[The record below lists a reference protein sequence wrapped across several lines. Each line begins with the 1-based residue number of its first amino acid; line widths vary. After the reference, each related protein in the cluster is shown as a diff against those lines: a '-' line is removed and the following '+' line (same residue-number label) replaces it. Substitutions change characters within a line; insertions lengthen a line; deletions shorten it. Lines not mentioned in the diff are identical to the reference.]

1 MMSVVTTSQQPL
13 PPSAA
18 AARTRK
24 EKRPTTTTTTTAATV
39 SSSAAAAANIAL
51 ATTCASSTATTLHNW
66 SGINPIAHRSQIKR
80 PRTEAQLATLVRNAT
95 GPVCSIG
102 SALSYEKIAS
112 IPLDDPSAVLIDLS
126 QMERS
131 IGLLNYDSSSHLA
144 TFGPATTVDSVI
156 RILGDDLGRM
166 LPCSPGVIGIQ
177 TLAGSISTG
186 THGQGLFQSSYADIV
201 HSLRVVLP
209 NGTIVVVGHG
219 PQGRDDL
226 PLDAFV
232 TSMGTLGVITEITIR
247 TAPRRVFHCTKI
259 TTDLPALLANYDAW
273 NSSVEFVKVWWF
285 PETDQVHVWLTDEAD
300 PAASATRDFLA
311 SDRSKP
317 LEAAVASAALND
329 TVNMY
334 CTAMSLDTKADAT
347 ATTPPQIAA
356 ASHTASAAS
365 ASAASASASAAAARA
380 ALALLSS
387 SSERVPAPQFRT
399 VRRFADARDTTG
411 YQEQILT
418 KGIPVPQV
426 NCELAVPLSQWAA
439 ATLALRAWAR
449 ANPGALHY
457 PFIYRATGASS
468 AWLAPAHNTPVVYI
482 GLLVYLA
489 ADGTIRADGLKTMR
503 DVQHVLAPFGALPH
517 WGKHFVPECYD
528 FAARYAKWDEF
539 GSLRRRLDPRNRFLS
554 SWLARVLEPSGVV
567 QQQEEAEE
575 AEESSSSS
583 ALVLTKVPP
592 PTLRSPL
599 SSSSVMRNILPPAQI
614 AARL

>member
-1 MMSVVTTSQQPL
+1 MSVVTTSPSSPLPLPLPLL

-18 AARTRK
+18 AAAAARSRK
-24 EKRPTTTTTTTAATV
+24 EKRPETTTTTV
-39 SSSAAAAANIAL
+39 SSSAPAVNIAL

-66 SGINPIAHRSQIKR
+66 SGINAIAHRSQIKR

-95 GPVCSIG
+95 GPICSIG

-112 IPLDDPSAVLIDLS
+112 IPLDDPAAVLIDLS

-209 NGTIVVVGHG
+209 DGTVVVVGHG
-219 PQGRDDL
+219 PQGRGRADL
-226 PLDAFV
+226 PLDAFI

-247 TAPRRVFHCTKI
+247 TAPRRVFHCTKL

-300 PAASATRDFLA
+300 PAAPATREFLA

-334 CTAMSLDTKADAT
+334 CTAMSLDTKADAST
-347 ATTPPQIAA
+347 ATPPQIA
-356 ASHTASAAS
+356 ASHTASA
-365 ASAASASASAAAARA
+365 AAAARA

-503 DVQHVLAPFGALPH
+503 DVQDVLAPFGALPH

-539 GSLRRRLDPRNRFLS
+539 ASLRRRLDPRNRFLS
-554 SWLARVLEPSGVV
+554 SWLARVLEPTDVV
-567 QQQEEAEE
+567 QQEEVEEAD
-575 AEESSSSS
+575 ESTSS
-583 ALVLTKVPP
+583 LVLTKVPP
-592 PTLRSPL
+592 TLRSPSSL
-599 SSSSVMRNILPPAQI
+599 ASSSSLMRNILPPAQI